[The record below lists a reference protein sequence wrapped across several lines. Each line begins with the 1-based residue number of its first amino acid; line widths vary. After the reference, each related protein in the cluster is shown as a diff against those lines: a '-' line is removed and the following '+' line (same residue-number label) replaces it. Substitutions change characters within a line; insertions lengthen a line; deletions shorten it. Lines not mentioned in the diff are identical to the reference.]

1 MDDKVFDGIA
11 ENVVLHVGER
21 LRKKY
26 PNAGLDWKDGWRAS
40 LRTSYDVLREQI
52 RGQMF
57 ASPGLNDHRI
67 DRHKVAA
74 AFTRAIMEARPLKTS
89 GNEPSEGGRLANEAL
104 AFLSGVRI
112 VQRFL
117 VNRFKAQRE
126 IAEKIATTLVRFPP
140 ANDGDYP
147 VHAYKA
153 FHNAGHAGLN
163 VFVLSNLYFLIE
175 SFHLQTLGI
184 DMPVPP
190 EGKEGLLGLL
200 H

>member
-1 MDDKVFDGIA
+1 MDDKAFDGIA
-11 ENVVLHVGER
+11 EHVVLHVGEK
-21 LRKKY
+21 LREKY
-26 PNAGLDWKDGWRAS
+26 PNAGLDWKDGWQKGLRA
-40 LRTSYDVLREQI
+40 SYDVLRDQI

-57 ASPGLNDHRI
+57 SSPGLNDHRI

-74 AFTRAIMEARPLKTS
+74 AFTRAIMEVQPLKTS
-89 GNEPSEGGRLANEAL
+89 GSEPSEGGRLANEAL
-104 AFLSGVRI
+104 ALLSGVRI

-126 IAEKIATTLVRFPP
+126 IAEKIATTPVRFPP
-140 ANDGDYP
+140 ANDGEYP

-163 VFVLSNLYFLIE
+163 VFVLSNLYFMIE
-175 SFHLQTLGI
+175 SFHLQALGI

-190 EGKEGLLGLL
+190 EGKEGLSGLL